1 MPKTR
6 HLELKA
12 LLIIYLYPIETVLQ
26 NGSMKREK
34 HKLLLFYS
42 TLLELVFYSLKAF
55 KAVFIQMDN

>member
-42 TLLELVFYSLKAF
+42 TLLELIFYPLKAF

>member
-12 LLIIYLYPIETVLQ
+12 LLIIYLYPIETILQ

-34 HKLLLFYS
+34 HKLLFYF
-42 TLLELVFYSLKAF
+42 TLLELRFYPLKAF